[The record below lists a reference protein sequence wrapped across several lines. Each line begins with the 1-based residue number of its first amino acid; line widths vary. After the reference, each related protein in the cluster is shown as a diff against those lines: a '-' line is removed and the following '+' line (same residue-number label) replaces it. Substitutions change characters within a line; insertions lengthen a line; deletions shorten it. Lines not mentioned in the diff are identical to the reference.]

1 MKQFFTFM
9 TLILLA
15 FGLNAQYIYND
26 YDANQN
32 EVFLAWPN
40 MPVTIAN
47 PYVSGI
53 NTSANVAQWD
63 RSNWAQWDNVYTE
76 LSGKI
81 DFTTGTIFSVKVY
94 SPIACNVLFKLEDK
108 ANGGIF
114 TERTLPIATPNQW
127 VQLNFDFSGEPS
139 GTFDKIVFFLDFSTF
154 NANTFYFDDIEGPYY
169 AGSQGKPLNADDVQ
183 DNFEN
188 NGWGNITSWIFQD
201 PGLNP
206 LTITSDPVNSTN
218 NVADYNRSGGF
229 EWTNAQAELDHRMD
243 LTNRNVFEMDVYF
256 PSSND
261 YTGLLT
267 NTVDIKLQN
276 SLLGGN
282 AWTTEAVVSHSV
294 NTYDQWVTLS
304 FDFSRWATTE
314 EYDKIVV
321 QFGGQGHWVSGQF
334 YFDNIELIPWYPTP
348 EFTYNNFDD
357 TQNVAYQGWPN
368 MPTIVANPNPS
379 GINNSAQVA
388 EWIRSSE
395 QWANS
400 FMVLDGPVN
409 FTNGTNFQLKVL
421 SPIVC
426 NVLLKLENQN
436 NGALFVEQTS
446 TIWNVNEWTL
456 LNFDFPG
463 AASETYDKITIF
475 FDFSSVN
482 DNTFYVDDIVGP
494 AYDEPKPVLA
504 TDVQDN
510 FENDGW
516 STIDEWIFQ
525 NPNMDPL
532 ATITDPVNSNN
543 TVADYNRNGAFEYA
557 NAQTILDHRL
567 DLSERNK
574 FELKVF
580 FPSSN
585 NYTGALTPTASLK
598 LQNSLLGGNAWTTQA
613 EIVQTI
619 TVFDE
624 WVTLTYDFSAW
635 SENIDYDQIVVQL
648 GGEGHWAPGQFY
660 FDDLYLLHV
669 PYVAVLSPNG
679 GEMIDQGSQFD
690 IEWDYDYWTGSV
702 TIELIKGNEDPQLIG
717 YNVSAS
723 DTLFTWG
730 VFPNQEP
737 GSDYRI
743 IITSTDNSFPTDT
756 SDAYFTI
763 VAVTTIQSNFAA
775 NQTTLAEGDSVLFT
789 DMSTG
794 SPISWEWTFEGGTPS
809 SFSGQQPPEII
820 YETAGVY
827 QVTLIVDNGTESDT
841 LTKED
846 YITVGVVPA
855 ADFVANQ
862 TVLLAGL
869 PVDFTSLSIG
879 SGLTYNWYFEGGTPE
894 TSSEEMPT
902 GIVFYEAGFFDVQLI
917 VSNEFGAD
925 TLLKPDYIEAQPE
938 AVNSLDQISFVVF
951 PNPVV
956 DLLHIQMEN
965 NTPWTVNLINFTG
978 KVVSQKKVSTNMLIM
993 DVSHL
998 NSGIYILKV
1007 KSDSSSQILT
1017 MKIIIL

>member
-32 EVFLAWPN
+32 VPFMAWPN
-40 MPVTIAN
+40 MPTTMAN
-47 PYVSGI
+47 PHSSGI
-53 NTSANVAQWD
+53 NTSANVAEWV
-63 RSNWAQWDNVYTE
+63 RTNWAQWDNIYTDV
-76 LSGKI
+76 LPGTI
-81 DFTTGTIFSVKVY
+81 DFTTGTVFSIQVY
-94 SPIACNVLFKLEDK
+94 SPIACDVLFKLEGN
-108 ANGGIF
+108 AAPV
-114 TERTLPIATPNQW
+114 ERLQSITTPNQW
-127 VQLNFDFSGEPS
+127 VQLNFDFTGEA
-139 GTFDKIVFFLDFSTF
+139 TDVFNKLVIFLDFATLNS
-154 NANTFYFDDIEGPYY
+154 NTFYFDDIQGPEFNSGGGGGGTLTLPVTFDDPAADYDLVDFGGNLSEIIVDPDNANNNIVKTIKSATAELWAGTTVGGAVGFAYPIPFTTNETLMGVVVWSPEVGTPIRLKVEDANNSGITCETEAITAVAMAWDTLFFNFANPAPGTPALNLANNYNKASLFFNFGTTGAVAGEQTYY
-169 AGSQGKPLNADDVQ
+169 WDYMYFKGAPDPKPL
-183 DNFEN
+183 
-188 NGWGNITSWIFQD
+188 
-201 PGLNP
+201 
-206 LTITSDPVNSTN
+206 
-218 NVADYNRSGGF
+218 
-229 EWTNAQAELDHRMD
+229 
-243 LTNRNVFEMDVYF
+243 
-256 PSSND
+256 
-261 YTGLLT
+261 
-267 NTVDIKLQN
+267 
-276 SLLGGN
+276 
-282 AWTTEAVVSHSV
+282 
-294 NTYDQWVTLS
+294 LS
-304 FDFSRWATTE
+304 
-314 EYDKIVV
+314 
-321 QFGGQGHWVSGQF
+321 
-334 YFDNIELIPWYPTP
+334 
-348 EFTYNNFDD
+348 
-357 TQNVAYQGWPN
+357 
-368 MPTIVANPNPS
+368 
-379 GINNSAQVA
+379 IN
-388 EWIRSSE
+388 
-395 QWANS
+395 
-400 FMVLDGPVN
+400 
-409 FTNGTNFQLKVL
+409 
-421 SPIVC
+421 
-426 NVLLKLENQN
+426 
-436 NGALFVEQTS
+436 
-446 TIWNVNEWTL
+446 
-456 LNFDFPG
+456 
-463 AASETYDKITIF
+463 
-475 FDFSSVN
+475 
-482 DNTFYVDDIVGP
+482 
-494 AYDEPKPVLA
+494 
-504 TDVQDN
+504 VQDN

-613 EIVQTI
+613 EIVQTV

-660 FDDLYLLHV
+660 FDDLYLMHV

-690 IEWDYDYWTGSV
+690 IEWDYNYWTGSV

-730 VFPNQEP
+730 VFPNQAP

-763 VAVTTIQSNFAA
+763 IAVTTIQSNFAA
-775 NQTTLAEGDSVLFT
+775 NQTTLAEGESVLFT

-820 YETAGVY
+820 YETTGVY

-894 TSSEEMPT
+894 SSSEEMPT

-938 AVNSLDQISFVVF
+938 AVNSLDQISLVVF

-965 NTPWTVNLINFTG
+965 NTPWTVNLFNFTG
-978 KVVSQKKVSTNMLIM
+978 KIVSQKKVSTNMLIM

-1007 KSDSSSQILT
+1007 KSDISSQILT